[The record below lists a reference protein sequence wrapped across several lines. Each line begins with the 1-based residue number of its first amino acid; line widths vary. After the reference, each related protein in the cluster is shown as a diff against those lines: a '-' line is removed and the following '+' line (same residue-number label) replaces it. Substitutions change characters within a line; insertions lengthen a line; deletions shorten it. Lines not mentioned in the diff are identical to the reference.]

1 VDNFKYGAQD
11 RDARRNWTRKNR
23 IMEYKNLGNSGLQVS
38 ALGLGCNNIGRQV
51 DQAGTQAI
59 VDMCL
64 DHGMTFFDTADVYGA
79 EKGRSEEYL
88 GRALKPHRRDVV
100 IATKGSGAM
109 GDGPYWSG
117 ASRRYLIDA
126 LDASLRRLDT
136 DYIDLYQVHF
146 PDPRTPI
153 EETLRALDDMVR
165 SGKVRYV
172 GCSNYSGVQIADAAA
187 MAAREHFTP
196 LISAQNRYNMLQRD
210 IEKDVVPASL
220 EHGLGV
226 LPFYPLAAGLLTG
239 KYRAGEPPPEGTRLT
254 SGIHFY
260 DGVLD
265 NADFPLLERL
275 TDFAQERGHTL
286 LELAIGWL
294 ASQPAVGSV
303 MTGATRVEQIEQ
315 NIKSSEWRLTPL
327 ELNQIDGLMKVAA

>member
-1 VDNFKYGAQD
+1 
-11 RDARRNWTRKNR
+11 
-23 IMEYKNLGNSGLQVS
+23 MEYKNLGNSGLQVS

-51 DQAGTQAI
+51 DQVGTQAI
-59 VDMCL
+59 VDLCL
-64 DHGMTFFDTADVYGA
+64 DRGMTFFDTADVYGA
-79 EKGRSEEYL
+79 ERGRSEEYL
-88 GRALKPHRRDVV
+88 GRALKQHRRDVV

-109 GDGPYWSG
+109 GEGPYWSG
-117 ASRRYLIDA
+117 ASRRYLMDA

-153 EETLRALDDMVR
+153 EETLRTLDDMVR

-187 MAAREHFTP
+187 VAAREHLTP
-196 LISAQNRYNMLQRD
+196 LISAQNRYNMLERGV
-210 IEKDVVPASL
+210 EKDVIPASL

-315 NIKSSEWRLTPL
+315 NIKSSEWRLTHL
-327 ELNQIDGLMKVAA
+327 ELNQIDELMRVAA

>member
-1 VDNFKYGAQD
+1 
-11 RDARRNWTRKNR
+11 
-23 IMEYKNLGNSGLQVS
+23 MEYRRLGDSGLQVS

-64 DHGMTFFDTADVYGA
+64 EHGMTFFDTADVYGA

-88 GRALKPHRRDVV
+88 GRALKAHRREVV
-100 IATKGSGAM
+100 IATKGSGSMAE
-109 GDGPYWSG
+109 GPYWSG
-117 ASRRYLIDA
+117 ASRRYLTDA
-126 LDASLRRLDT
+126 VEASLRRLDT

-165 SGKVRYV
+165 AGKVRYV
-172 GCSNYSGVQIADAAA
+172 GCSNYSGLQIAEAATV
-187 MAAREHFTP
+187 AAREHLTP
-196 LISAQNRYNMLQRD
+196 LISAQNRYNMLERD
-210 IEKDVVPASL
+210 VERDVVPASL

-239 KYRAGEPPPEGTRLT
+239 KYRAGEAPPEGTRLT

-275 TDFAQERGHTL
+275 TDFAQERGHSL
-286 LELAIGWL
+286 LEFAIGWL

-315 NIKSSEWRLTPL
+315 NIKSSEWRLSAGEL
-327 ELNQIDGLMKVAA
+327 EQVDKLMSAA

>member
-1 VDNFKYGAQD
+1 
-11 RDARRNWTRKNR
+11 
-23 IMEYKNLGNSGLQVS
+23 MEYRNLGNSGLQVS

-59 VDMCL
+59 VDKCL
-64 DHGMTFFDTADVYGA
+64 EYGMTFFDTADVYGA

-117 ASRRYLIDA
+117 ASRRYLMDA
-126 LDASLRRLDT
+126 LEASLRRLGT

-146 PDPRTPI
+146 PDPKTPI

-172 GCSNYSGVQIADAAA
+172 GCSNYSGVEITDAAA
-187 MAAREHFTP
+187 VAAREHLTP
-196 LISAQNRYNMLQRD
+196 LISAQNRYNMLERA
-210 IEKDVVPASL
+210 IEKDVIPASL

-239 KYRAGEPPPEGTRLT
+239 KYHAGEPPPEGTRLT

-260 DGVLD
+260 AGVLE
-265 NADFPLLERL
+265 NADFPLIERL

-315 NIKSSEWRLTPL
+315 NLQSCDWRLAPL
-327 ELNQIDGLMKVAA
+327 ELSQVDELMKVLA